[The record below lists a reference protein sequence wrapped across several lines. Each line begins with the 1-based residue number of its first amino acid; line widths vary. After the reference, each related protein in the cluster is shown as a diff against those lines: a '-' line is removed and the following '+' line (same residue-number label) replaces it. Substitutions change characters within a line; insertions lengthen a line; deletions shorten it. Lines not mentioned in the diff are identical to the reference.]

1 MVKKKAAKRKRKKPV
16 RAKRVAVQL
25 EETGHE
31 LEEFIVHE
39 EEEIAKALAV
49 ATKEV
54 DEFLSHNTE
63 LKKLKKEVRE
73 KPLAYTALALTL
85 GIAIGAM
92 LRGRD

>member
-1 MVKKKAAKRKRKKPV
+1 MVKKKAAKKRKKPT
-16 RAKRVAVQL
+16 RAKTVAVQL

-39 EEEIAKALAV
+39 EEELGKALAV

-54 DEFLSHNTE
+54 DEFLSHNNE
-63 LKKLKKEVRE
+63 LKKLKKEIRE

-85 GIAIGAM
+85 GVAIGAM
-92 LRGRD
+92 ISGRD